1 MAPQVSLPCEFV
13 ATLDA
18 FKLSHSLVPANM
30 NTQLFYRFECL
41 PADVAEVGPPLL
53 VPAGNV
59 PQQRP
64 LLRETLLAELTAERP
79 LPGVRPVVLVQTR
92 LCPEGLATE
101 VALEG
106 LLASVCAQVHV
117 EVGFLC
123 EGVVAELTHVRPLIP
138 VLSLDVHLEA
148 IAARGP
154 VPTLLT
160 HKQLLSAVL
169 EGLVK
174 AQLCP
179 GQKALGAG

>member
-1 MAPQVSLPCEFV
+1 MAPQVSLPCELV
-13 ATLDA
+13 ATLSA
-18 FKLSHSLVPANM
+18 LKLPHSLVPADM
-30 NTQLFYRFECL
+30 DTQLFYRFERL
-41 PADVAEVGPPLL
+41 PTDVAEVGPPLL
-53 VPAGNV
+53 VPAGHV
-59 PQQRP
+59 PQQWP
-64 LLRETLLAELTAERP
+64 LLCEALLAELAAERP

-92 LCPEGLATE
+92 LCPEGLAAE
-101 VALEG
+101 MALEG

-117 EVGFLC
+117 EIGFLC
-123 EGVVAELTHVRPLIP
+123 EGVVAEFTYVGPLIP
-138 VLSLDVHLEA
+138 VLGLDVHLEA

-169 EGLVK
+169 EGLVQ

>member
-13 ATLDA
+13 ATLNA
-18 FKLSHSLVPANM
+18 LKLPHSLVPANM
-30 NTQLFYRFECL
+30 DTQLFYRFECL

-53 VPAGNV
+53 VPAGDV
-59 PQQRP
+59 PQQWP
-64 LLRETLLAELTAERP
+64 LFCETLLTKLTAERP
-79 LPGVRPVVLVQTR
+79 LPSVCPVVLVQTR

-101 VALEG
+101 MALER
-106 LLASVCAQVHV
+106 LLASVRAQVHV

-123 EGVVAELTHVRPLIP
+123 EGVVAELTHVGPLIP
-138 VLSLDVHLEA
+138 VLGLDVHLEA

-160 HKQLLSAVL
+160 HKQLLSTVL
-169 EGLVK
+169 EGLVQ